1 MNDAA
6 LWAWFLFGSGL
17 PTLRAKTLLG
27 TWHTQSLTLQAALAR
42 LPGDAAALGLTPAEA
57 ARLSP
62 PEALPELQALTWDAS
77 LYPAG
82 LHRLPVKLRPAL
94 LYYRGEPTLLSRPI
108 ITLAPGSLDHGRQDH
123 LREVINLL
131 LGEELLLA
139 AYEGSDQAT
148 LLMEEMT
155 YSPGETLLFARA
167 GLEARAPSGTES
179 QLIGDARLLV
189 LSPLPPTAPHRS
201 AWDRLLTQVALAA
214 ADRII
219 LSGDTAQQPHAVT
232 GLGTTPTLALSGT
245 PPDIR
250 VPAAQMPSN
259 IQVTNAPADVLLWV
273 ESLFPEH
280 ELEGTAGQTTVTDDV
295 SAYALPEEDLGPPPS
310 TDEILATLGRGGT
323 IPEALRRRLE
333 GNARRT

>member
-17 PTLRAKTLLG
+17 PTQRAKTLLG

-42 LPGDAAALGLTPAEA
+42 LPGKYAALGLTRAEA
-57 ARLSP
+57 AQLSP
-62 PEALPELQALTWDAS
+62 PEALPEVQALTWDAS

-108 ITLAPGSLDHGRQDH
+108 ITLAPGSLDQGRQDH

-155 YSPGETLLFARA
+155 YSQGEILLFANA
-167 GLEARAPSGTES
+167 GLEARDPSGTES
-179 QLIGDARLLV
+179 ELLGDGKTLV
-189 LSPLPPTAPHRS
+189 LSPLPPAAPHRP
-201 AWDRLLTQVALAA
+201 AWDNILTQVALAA
-214 ADRII
+214 SDRII
-219 LSGDTAQQPHAVT
+219 LSGDMAQQPHTVT
-232 GLGTTPTLALSGT
+232 GLGNTPTLALSST
-245 PPDIR
+245 PPDVR
-250 VPAAQMPSN
+250 VPVN
-259 IQVTNAPADVLLWV
+259 IQVTDTPADVLLWV
-273 ESLFPEH
+273 ESLFAEH
-280 ELEGTAGQTTVTDDV
+280 ELEGTAGQTTATADT
-295 SAYALPEEDLGPPPS
+295 SAQALPEEDLGPAPS
-310 TDEILATLGRGGT
+310 TKEILATLGKGGT

-333 GNARRT
+333 GDS